1 MNAGISGLYV
11 APAVAVRVAV
21 AEMAQGSIART
32 AYFFTEWVLSTNH
45 RRIAVLYFLFVLLAG
60 FTGLILA
67 TIIRLELAYP
77 GQFFLTNNAERYLTT
92 ISLHGVVMV
101 FFMIIPVLFGAFG
114 NFLLPTQLGIRD
126 VAFPRLNSFMFWV
139 TPSGFVLLLHILLFD
154 RSYNLTY
161 WLNYGEVKSALRRR
175 YQSAAAP
182 SDMSL
187 FPTLPTDLSWRLAAL
202 HGAAPGSTARTRL
215 APVGGATDAA
225 ARLGSGV
232 EMGALPGIHQAAPS
246 PWLSSPMG
254 TEEGALAP
262 VGMGAVR
269 APAHQV
275 LVPQGAPEVARSYA
289 WAAGPSA
296 PASSG
301 ALGTAPDAAPAT
313 PRAGG
318 RGAGSRAATLDI
330 EVAADWRELK
340 LEREVW
346 RSSDF
351 LGQGLQTF
359 WYRRRYY
366 TNLLS
371 PSTLVNKVSIWM
383 PNHLI
388 PGWAFVT
395 PYTSRLRYT
404 AVGKVDI
411 ALVVVFLASLGSV
424 FSAVNYTITYRYI
437 GAPILKGRRE
447 LRSFFI
453 DALLV
458 GSRMMILANPALLIG
473 ILLLLSDRHMGTSVF
488 DFSGG
493 GDAILFQH
501 LFWFFGHPEVYIII
515 IPCFGFMNSLLPY
528 YLRKRLSGRLS
539 LQFSM
544 YTIAFMGFAV
554 WGHHMYMVGLANS
567 ARTLYSTMTVM
578 ISVPASTKV
587 LHWCVSLIQSS
598 PTLDVGLCFLLS
610 FMYFFVLGGLSGMFN
625 AHIGFNVLFH
635 DTFYV
640 IGHFHVMLAG
650 AGMSCVFAGFYFY
663 FAAIFGIRYSR
674 FFAYLHFIFYLSGQL
689 LTLVPMFWL
698 GYAGMPRR
706 IMDYPAA
713 FGGWHSLIS
722 SGHLLTVLGFVF
734 FLCMFADSLYENRA
748 PVSKTRG
755 VSRLNTR
762 LAFYSYEI
770 RKLSHMRQ
778 RSLVL
783 ARRGSAQPS
792 AGALSRLEVS
802 AAEYVFSANVWPHP
816 GAIPHRGPLPSASL
830 GAPKTRNATASLRS
844 PLGPPTPW
852 TCAGRWLCLSGSA
865 SWATLAPTGSQTPLV
880 GARAR

>member
-1 MNAGISGLYV
+1 MYSPINGLSISFWTLLKT
-11 APAVAVRVAV
+11 AAVTTVQSAA
-21 AEMAQGSIART
+21 ARLS
-32 AYFFTEWVLSTNH
+32 YFVTEWVLSTNH
-45 RRIAVLYFLFVLLAG
+45 RRIAVLYFFFVLLSG

-139 TPSGFVLLLHILLFD
+139 TPSGFVLLLHIILFD

-161 WLNYGEVKSALRRR
+161 WLNYGEVKAALRRR
-175 YQSAAAP
+175 YASPTTPDAT
-182 SDMSL
+182 L
-187 FPTLPTDLSWRLAAL
+187 FPHLSTDLSLRFQLANGTSNLQHQLTKDAT
-202 HGAAPGSTARTRL
+202 PTTAE
-215 APVGGATDAA
+215 VGLSD
-225 ARLGSGV
+225 LL
-232 EMGALPGIHQAAPS
+232 EAPS
-246 PWLSSPMG
+246 YRGFAVVESATRNPYGTKPRRTSPLWGSSLELTSVSPVTTEGAPMLVGSVDVDNESLGKQLASAGLQSEASTNYMWGGPRHALDSG
-254 TEEGALAP
+254 TEFSGLGFLVRP
-262 VGMGAVR
+262 VSFKGLTNTSAS
-269 APAHQV
+269 PV
-275 LVPQGAPEVARSYA
+275 L
-289 WAAGPSA
+289 
-296 PASSG
+296 SG
-301 ALGTAPDAAPAT
+301 T
-313 PRAGG
+313 
-318 RGAGSRAATLDI
+318 DI
-330 EVAADWRELK
+330 SADWRTLK
-340 LEREVW
+340 LERELW
-346 RSSDF
+346 RSADF

-359 WYRRRYY
+359 WFRRRYY
-366 TNLLS
+366 THLLS
-371 PSTLVNKVSIWM
+371 PSTLVNKVSIWL

-388 PGWAFVT
+388 PGWAFIT

-411 ALVVVFLASLGSV
+411 ALIVVFLASLGSV
-424 FSAVNYTITYRYI
+424 FSAVNYVITYRYI
-437 GAPILKGRRE
+437 GAPIFKGRRE

-453 DALLV
+453 DGLLV

-473 ILLLLSDRHMGTSVF
+473 IILLLSDRHFGTSVF

-493 GDAILFQH
+493 GDTILFQH
-501 LFWFFGHPEVYIII
+501 LFWFFGHPEVYIIV

-544 YTIAFMGFAV
+544 YTIAFMAFAV

-567 ARTLYSTMTVM
+567 VRTLYSTMTVM

-587 LHWCVSLIQSS
+587 LHWCVTIIQSS

-625 AHIGFNVLFH
+625 AHIGFDTLLH

-650 AGMSCVFAGFYFY
+650 AAMSCVFAAFYFY
-663 FAAIFGIRYSR
+663 FAAIFGVRYSR
-674 FFAYLHFIFYLSGQL
+674 FFAYLHFAFYVSGQL
-689 LTLVPMFWL
+689 ITLIPMFWL

-722 SGHLLTVLGFVF
+722 SGHLLTVFSFIF
-734 FLCMFADSLYENRA
+734 FLLMLADSFYENRA
-748 PVSKTRG
+748 PISKTRG

-762 LAFYSYEI
+762 LAFYTYEI
-770 RKLSHMRQ
+770 RKLAHWRQ

-783 ARRGSAQPS
+783 ARPQARPS
-792 AGALSRLEVS
+792 IAATLYGLETS
-802 AAEYVFSANVWPHP
+802 SAEYVFTFS
-816 GAIPHRGPLPSASL
+816 
-830 GAPKTRNATASLRS
+830 
-844 PLGPPTPW
+844 
-852 TCAGRWLCLSGSA
+852 
-865 SWATLAPTGSQTPLV
+865 
-880 GARAR
+880 

>member
-1 MNAGISGLYV
+1 MVTALVSTLTQIPIKCKVAMTGEITLRGEVTAIGGLK
-11 APAVAVRVAV
+11 
-21 AEMAQGSIART
+21 EK
-32 AYFFTEWVLSTNH
+32 
-45 RRIAVLYFLFVLLAG
+45 LLAALRG
-60 FTGLILA
+60 GIETVLIPEENVKDLAEIPDNVKNGL
-67 TIIRLELAYP
+67 E
-77 GQFFLTNNAERYLTT
+77 
-92 ISLHGVVMV
+92 
-101 FFMIIPVLFGAFG
+101 IIPVKWID
-114 NFLLPTQLGIRD
+114 Q
-126 VAFPRLNSFMFWV
+126 
-139 TPSGFVLLLHILLFD
+139 VLKI
-154 RSYNLTY
+154 
-161 WLNYGEVKSALRRR
+161 ALEREP
-175 YQSAAAP
+175 QPFSEEQIAAA
-182 SDMSL
+182 
-187 FPTLPTDLSWRLAAL
+187 AAAR
-202 HGAAPGSTARTRL
+202 GPEDEAPLVSTARLVYLYRRGL
-215 APVGGATDAA
+215 YWRGDLEAPVANRLQSPAPRAA
-225 ARLGSGV
+225 A
-232 EMGALPGIHQAAPS
+232 
-246 PWLSSPMG
+246 
-254 TEEGALAP
+254 
-262 VGMGAVR
+262 
-269 APAHQV
+269 
-275 LVPQGAPEVARSYA
+275 
-289 WAAGPSA
+289 
-296 PASSG
+296 
-301 ALGTAPDAAPAT
+301 
-313 PRAGG
+313 
-318 RGAGSRAATLDI
+318 LDI
-330 EVAADWRELK
+330 SAAADWRGLK
-340 LEREVW
+340 LERELW

-359 WYRRRYY
+359 WHRRRYY

-371 PSTLVNKVSIWM
+371 PSTLVNKVSIWL

-411 ALVVVFLASLGSV
+411 ALIVVFLASLGSV

-447 LRSFFI
+447 LRSFFV

-493 GDAILFQH
+493 GDTILFQH

-598 PTLDVGLCFLLS
+598 PTLDVGFCFLLS

-650 AGMSCVFAGFYFY
+650 AAMSCVFAGFYFY
-663 FAAIFGIRYSR
+663 FAAIFGVRYSR

-689 LTLVPMFWL
+689 LTLIPMF
-698 GYAGMPRR
+698 
-706 IMDYPAA
+706 
-713 FGGWHSLIS
+713 
-722 SGHLLTVLGFVF
+722 
-734 FLCMFADSLYENRA
+734 
-748 PVSKTRG
+748 
-755 VSRLNTR
+755 
-762 LAFYSYEI
+762 
-770 RKLSHMRQ
+770 
-778 RSLVL
+778 
-783 ARRGSAQPS
+783 
-792 AGALSRLEVS
+792 
-802 AAEYVFSANVWPHP
+802 
-816 GAIPHRGPLPSASL
+816 
-830 GAPKTRNATASLRS
+830 
-844 PLGPPTPW
+844 
-852 TCAGRWLCLSGSA
+852 
-865 SWATLAPTGSQTPLV
+865 
-880 GARAR
+880 

>member
-1 MNAGISGLYV
+1 MGPASLVLDSGQLSERLQGYTWGGGQPSAV
-11 APAVAVRVAV
+11 SSGAVATAALGRAPA
-21 AEMAQGSIART
+21 
-32 AYFFTEWVLSTNH
+32 F
-45 RRIAVLYFLFVLLAG
+45 AG
-60 FTGLILA
+60 A
-67 TIIRLELAYP
+67 
-77 GQFFLTNNAERYLTT
+77 
-92 ISLHGVVMV
+92 
-101 FFMIIPVLFGAFG
+101 
-114 NFLLPTQLGIRD
+114 
-126 VAFPRLNSFMFWV
+126 
-139 TPSGFVLLLHILLFD
+139 
-154 RSYNLTY
+154 
-161 WLNYGEVKSALRRR
+161 
-175 YQSAAAP
+175 
-182 SDMSL
+182 
-187 FPTLPTDLSWRLAAL
+187 
-202 HGAAPGSTARTRL
+202 
-215 APVGGATDAA
+215 APVGGRANVPGVGIDAI
-225 ARLGSGV
+225 S
-232 EMGALPGIHQAAPS
+232 
-246 PWLSSPMG
+246 
-254 TEEGALAP
+254 
-262 VGMGAVR
+262 
-269 APAHQV
+269 
-275 LVPQGAPEVARSYA
+275 
-289 WAAGPSA
+289 
-296 PASSG
+296 
-301 ALGTAPDAAPAT
+301 
-313 PRAGG
+313 
-318 RGAGSRAATLDI
+318 
-330 EVAADWRELK
+330 DWRGLK
-340 LEREVW
+340 LEREMW

-359 WYRRRYY
+359 WFRRRYY

-404 AVGKVDI
+404 AIGKVDI
-411 ALVVVFLASLGSV
+411 ALIVVFLASLGSV
-424 FSAVNYTITYRYI
+424 FSAINYIITYRYI

-458 GSRMMILANPALLIG
+458 GSRMMVLANPALLIG
-473 ILLLLSDRHMGTSVF
+473 IILLLSDRHLGTSVF

-493 GDAILFQH
+493 GDTILFQH

-598 PTLDVGLCFLLS
+598 PTLDVGFCFLLS

-689 LTLVPMFWL
+689 LTLIPMFWL

-722 SGHLLTVLGFVF
+722 SGHLLTVLAFVF
-734 FLCMFADSLYENRA
+734 FLCMFADSLYEGRA
-748 PVSKTRG
+748 PVAKTRG

-762 LAFYSYEI
+762 LSFYVYEI
-770 RKLSHMRQ
+770 RKLAHMRQ

-783 ARRGSAQPS
+783 TRPTRTVA
-792 AGALSRLEVS
+792 
-802 AAEYVFSANVWPHP
+802 AAEC
-816 GAIPHRGPLPSASL
+816 L
-830 GAPKTRNATASLRS
+830 LR
-844 PLGPPTPW
+844 LDQK
-852 TCAGRWLCLSGSA
+852 CDC
-865 SWATLAPTGSQTPLV
+865 
-880 GARAR
+880 

>member
-1 MNAGISGLYV
+1 MSSGLKGISISPSMALRIAFTDALQGVL
-11 APAVAVRVAV
+11 ARV
-21 AEMAQGSIART
+21 

-45 RRIAVLYFLFVLLAG
+45 RRIAVLYFFFVLLAG
-60 FTGLILA
+60 FTGLVLA

-77 GQFFLTNNAERYLTT
+77 GKFFLTNNAERYLTT

-161 WLNYGEVKSALRRR
+161 WLNYGEIKSALRRR
-175 YQSAAAP
+175 YQTAAAL
-182 SDMSL
+182 DDAVL
-187 FPTLPTDLSWRLAAL
+187 FPTLPTDLTWRIAGLREEAPLALARSLASPATLGSSTRLA
-202 HGAAPGSTARTRL
+202 GAPRPSQESLGGVKPAAAWVSVPMAGEAGSLSPLPGTRTHLPATDVLSGAGTQDHLQGYTWGGLGSTAL
-215 APVGGATDAA
+215 
-225 ARLGSGV
+225 
-232 EMGALPGIHQAAPS
+232 
-246 PWLSSPMG
+246 
-254 TEEGALAP
+254 
-262 VGMGAVR
+262 
-269 APAHQV
+269 
-275 LVPQGAPEVARSYA
+275 
-289 WAAGPSA
+289 
-296 PASSG
+296 SSG
-301 ALGTAPDAAPAT
+301 AGETGALQPAVGLRGQGAA
-313 PRAGG
+313 AGG
-318 RGAGSRAATLDI
+318 RTPQTNI
-330 EVAADWRELK
+330 EAAADWRGLK
-340 LEREVW
+340 LEREMW

-371 PSTLVNKVSIWM
+371 PSSLVNKVSIWM

-411 ALVVVFLASLGSV
+411 ALIVVFLASLGSV
-424 FSAVNYTITYRYI
+424 FSAVNYIITYRYI

-458 GSRMMILANPALLIG
+458 GSRMMVLANPALLIG
-473 ILLLLSDRHMGTSVF
+473 IILLLSDRHMGTSVF

-493 GDAILFQH
+493 GDTILFQH

-598 PTLDVGLCFLLS
+598 PTLDVGFCFLLS

-689 LTLVPMFWL
+689 LTLIPMFWL

-722 SGHLLTVLGFVF
+722 SGHLLTVLGFIF
-734 FLCMFADSLYENRA
+734 FLCMFADSFYENRA
-748 PVSKTRG
+748 PISKTRA

-762 LAFYSYEI
+762 LAFYVYEI
-770 RKLSHMRQ
+770 RKLNHMRQ

-783 ARRGSAQPS
+783 ARPTRAQSP
-792 AGALSRLEVS
+792 AACLARLETS
-802 AAEYVFSANVWPHP
+802 AAEYVFTQP
-816 GAIPHRGPLPSASL
+816 
-830 GAPKTRNATASLRS
+830 
-844 PLGPPTPW
+844 
-852 TCAGRWLCLSGSA
+852 
-865 SWATLAPTGSQTPLV
+865 
-880 GARAR
+880 RAV